1 MNTKNQIRRVTAA
14 ILVAVFCVSNCFL
27 MGCGKKTQIYLE
39 QEETTL
45 VENADATDG
54 TDPTDSTNPADSMN
68 PADNADG
75 TDPASDAS
83 VSSAAPTQCYVYVC
97 GAVANPGVYALSS
110 GARVYEAVDLAG
122 GFLED
127 ACEEAVNLADEV
139 ADAQMIW
146 IPTDEEAA
154 EGELVVPAAAS
165 NASSDVSSDS
175 DGTINLNTATAEQL
189 MTLPGIGQ
197 SKADSIISYRES
209 HGSFSSVEEI
219 MNVDGI
225 KEGVYNRIK
234 DNIKV
239 K

>member
-1 MNTKNQIRRVTAA
+1 
-14 ILVAVFCVSNCFL
+14 

-39 QEETTL
+39 QEETEETTL
-45 VENADATDG
+45 TQNAMNTGDSANLSDT
-54 TDPTDSTNPADSMN
+54 TDPVDHTATADDTVS
-68 PADNADG
+68 
-75 TDPASDAS
+75 ASDAS
-83 VSSAAPTQCYVYVC
+83 EASSAPTQCYVYVC

-139 ADAQMIW
+139 TDAQMIW

-154 EGELVVPAAAS
+154 EGELVLPAAAA
-165 NASSDVSSDS
+165 NASEDVSSDS

-197 SKADSIISYRES
+197 SKADSILSYRET

-234 DNIKV
+234 DNIRV